1 MRAMRIMP
9 IAEESLGVRS
19 VAMYVETNDL
29 RILLDPGISLSPRR
43 FGLPPHPRE
52 LRRVEE
58 LRRVMSTYISKSSYI
73 FISHYHRD
81 HFTVPY
87 ESIYMGTRK
96 DTYMDIY
103 KNKVILMKSPKDLN
117 YSQRIRYH
125 GLLKAIKSIAG
136 KIVEADGSNIEIGS
150 TKISISE
157 SLPHGPEGS
166 KTGRVIAI
174 TIDDGDQRLTF
185 MPDVQ
190 GPMSEKAVRYVLSL
204 RPSILVVGGPPLYL
218 THVFSQEDIDTGV
231 RGLIKIIEG
240 VQPRVMLITHHTLR
254 SLGWRN
260 SLSKVFSIA
269 LSKGVEIMTYAQVVG
284 MEEDLLEAR
293 RRELFE
299 TEPPPEDYIELFKH
313 ERGEED

>member
-1 MRAMRIMP
+1 MKIVP

-19 VAMYVETNDL
+19 VAMYVETDDL
-29 RILLDPGISLSPRR
+29 RILLDPGISLAPRR

-52 LRRVEE
+52 IRRVEE
-58 LRRVMSTYISKSSYI
+58 LRGVMSTYISKSFYI

-87 ESIYMGTRK
+87 ESIYMGTKR
-96 DTYMDIY
+96 DTYVDVYRGKI
-103 KNKVILMKSPKDLN
+103 VLMKSPRDLN
-117 YSQRIRYH
+117 YSQRMRCH
-125 GLLKAIKSIAG
+125 GLLKAIKGIVG
-136 KIVEADGSNIEIGS
+136 RVVEADGINMEIGS
-150 TKISISE
+150 TRISISE

-166 KTGRVIAI
+166 RTGRVIAI

-190 GPMSEKAVRYVLSL
+190 GPISERAVRYVLSM

-218 THVFSQEDIDTGV
+218 THVFSQEDIDAGV
-231 RGLIKIIEG
+231 RGLIKIING
-240 VQPRVMLITHHTLR
+240 AQPRIMLITHHTLR

-260 SLSKVFSIA
+260 SLSEVFSIA
-269 LSKGVEIMTYAQVVG
+269 STKGVEILTYAQMAG
-284 MEEDLLEAR
+284 KEEDLLEAR

-299 TEPPPEDYIELFKH
+299 TEPPPEDYIELFKG
-313 ERGEED
+313 EKGEED